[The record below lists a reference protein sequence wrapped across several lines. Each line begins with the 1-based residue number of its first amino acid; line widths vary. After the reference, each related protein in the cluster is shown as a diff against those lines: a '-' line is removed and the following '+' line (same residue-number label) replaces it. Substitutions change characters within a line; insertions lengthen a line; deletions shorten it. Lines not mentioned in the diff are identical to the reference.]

1 MRQLQAESE
10 KQTGFSLIE
19 LLVAMAIGLV
29 LLGALFAIFLGTSQG
44 ARQSDTVTRM
54 GEDASIALETMA
66 RHIRMAAYSQPNI
79 LASLVSVVVNGQTV
93 QQKDSNFSGAGV
105 RACDGGF
112 TRTTDPWD
120 ALECAKR
127 PNASDAISIRYE
139 GDNFNTEAIA
149 GASGPVATDCLSQG
163 VETNATSA
171 ADTSKQYT
179 LVESR
184 FFINANSELACA
196 GNAATNTGTV
206 PFISQALV
214 SGVEKMQLRYGLA
227 GDSVATQVG
236 YWGNAAEVDALGG
249 TTDQNWARVIAVRIC
264 LQMLS
269 PKPDQVSFV
278 SFVDCDGITQ
288 TPTDKFLRRSFTTT
302 VSVRNRIG
310 VLQ

>member
-1 MRQLQAESE
+1 MRQLQANSE
-10 KQTGFSLIE
+10 KQNGFSLIE

-66 RHIRMAAYSQPNI
+66 RHIRMAAYSQPNL
-79 LASLVSVVVNGQTV
+79 LASLVTVVVNGQTV
-93 QQKDSNFSGAGV
+93 QQKDSNFSDAGV

-120 ALECAKR
+120 ALDCAKR
-127 PNASDAISIRYE
+127 ANASDAISIRYE

-149 GASGPVATDCLSQG
+149 GARGRVATDCLSQG
-163 VETNATSA
+163 VETNAISA

-206 PFISQALV
+206 PFISQPLI
-214 SGVEKMQLRYGLA
+214 SGVEKMQLRYGVT

-236 YWGNAAEVDALGG
+236 FWGNAADVDALGG
-249 TTDQNWARVIAVRIC
+249 TADQNWARVIAVRIC
-264 LQMLS
+264 LQMVS
-269 PKPDQVSFV
+269 PKRDQISPVSY
-278 SFVDCDGITQ
+278 VDCDGKTQ

-310 VLQ
+310 VLP